1 MKYGLVAELVV
12 CTCLLSSDDVGSN
25 PTGTTKI
32 FVMGKIKVTDY
43 KGYIIEHHPLFRTVI
58 MKDGTSK
65 SCRSLKD
72 AKTFI
77 DLLIENNDDP
87 DKVWEIN
94 KDI

>member
-1 MKYGLVAELVV
+1 MVRV
-12 CTCLLSSDDVGSN
+12 
-25 PTGTTKI
+25 
-32 FVMGKIKVTDY
+32 
-43 KGYIIEHHPLFRTVI
+43 VI

-65 SCRSLKD
+65 ACRTLKD

-77 DLLIENNDDP
+77 DLLIENNDNP

>member
-1 MKYGLVAELVV
+1 M
-12 CTCLLSSDDVGSN
+12 S
-25 PTGTTKI
+25 
-32 FVMGKIKVTDY
+32 KIKIINY
-43 KGYIIEHHPLFRTVI
+43 RGYNIEYHSLFKVVI

-65 SCRSLKD
+65 ACRTLKD

-77 DLLIENNDDP
+77 DLLIENDNNP